1 MSYHFP
7 ADEIEKTVPLPM
19 EGKSVNMEVRVGVF
33 SVLAVGLARPIWNQQ
48 LENAVEVSSP
58 QQQARPA
65 SAGNASPRT
74 PLPDVQVSLGTHRLA
89 PENYS
94 APPGDDDESL
104 IASALSN
111 DPKLQAQIHFIL
123 QFLRNHSPELAEAF
137 AKSLRAGLEI
147 GQAPDVRDTHA
158 PARQEEG
165 GAGITL
171 QVSRLE
177 ISIELEK
184 RSSSVTLTDGS
195 VETTETLE
203 SARITISFT
212 SVSLQ
217 TEKADPLV
225 LDLDGNGIHVSGL
238 LDGKIFDINADGKLD
253 LTNFIL
259 GGDGLLALDRNQNGK
274 IDDGLELFGGPQG
287 ARNGFEELRKY
298 DRNQDG
304 VIDPEDPDYHKMSVV
319 TTGPDQPGE
328 LQLASLAQAGVAALK
343 LAYQEENKPLN
354 PEVTQTQTGSFV
366 RTNGSSGV
374 AADLLLAYRK
384 ATH

>member
-1 MSYHFP
+1 M
-7 ADEIEKTVPLPM
+7 
-19 EGKSVNMEVRVGVF
+19 
-33 SVLAVGLARPIWNQQ
+33 
-48 LENAVEVSSP
+48 
-58 QQQARPA
+58 
-65 SAGNASPRT
+65 
-74 PLPDVQVSLGTHRLA
+74 
-89 PENYS
+89 
-94 APPGDDDESL
+94 
-104 IASALSN
+104 
-111 DPKLQAQIHFIL
+111 
-123 QFLRNHSPELAEAF
+123 
-137 AKSLRAGLEI
+137 
-147 GQAPDVRDTHA
+147 
-158 PARQEEG
+158 
-165 GAGITL
+165 
-171 QVSRLE
+171 
-177 ISIELEK
+177 
-184 RSSSVTLTDGS
+184 
-195 VETTETLE
+195 
-203 SARITISFT
+203 
-212 SVSLQ
+212 
-217 TEKADPLV
+217 

-238 LDGKIFDINADGKLD
+238 LDGKLFDINADGKLD